1 MQLPQII
8 PVTRGGAKIGWE
20 YLFDALESAY
30 FVAVDTEFS
39 GLGDVKLLYGNCISE
54 KYDGLKQLVSNRAIF
69 SVGFSIFSVA
79 DTCLG
84 KKSGKL
90 LKGQTAD
97 VEENLKA
104 PLEFYVRTFDFL
116 LLPSDDFVISPS
128 SATFL
133 VRHGFDFTRLFLDGI
148 YYTRPSSNKDY
159 QLLKIYK
166 TAILERNENTK
177 RSSGEKKKSK
187 KRRKKENS
195 ELFLS
200 LSKAEEREP
209 TRKSSL
215 LSILPLGLLAHLGQA
230 DIPIIL
236 HNGLLDLAFLYS
248 SFEENL
254 PKTSEEFVRNL
265 HQLLPC
271 IYDTKLLSSDG
282 ENETSLD
289 TVYQLC
295 VSWNQK
301 RKSENETFIQC
312 WNPENNPDHR
322 ETAPN
327 PHFEGKTPEIDSF
340 SAKSDGKSS
349 STCNE
354 QTCTKSD
361 RRHCSSALNDK
372 SEGHLGWSAGNNTFA
387 HSDHSAGYDAFCTG
401 YVFATYLHSKG
412 LSYVT
417 RKRNSISLSRT
428 TSLSLE

>member
-90 LKGQTAD
+90 LKERLT
-97 VEENLKA
+97 
-104 PLEFYVRTFDFL
+104 FYY
-116 LLPSDDFVISPS
+116 
-128 SATFL
+128 FL
-133 VRHGFDFTRLFLDGI
+133 VTI
-148 YYTRPSSNKDY
+148 SSYHLQAQPFCNKDY

-340 SAKSDGKSS
+340 SAKSD
-349 STCNE
+349 E
-354 QTCTKSD
+354 D
-361 RRHCSSALNDK
+361 IVPVR
-372 SEGHLGWSAGNNTFA
+372 
-387 HSDHSAGYDAFCTG
+387 
-401 YVFATYLHSKG
+401 
-412 LSYVT
+412 
-417 RKRNSISLSRT
+417 
-428 TSLSLE
+428 